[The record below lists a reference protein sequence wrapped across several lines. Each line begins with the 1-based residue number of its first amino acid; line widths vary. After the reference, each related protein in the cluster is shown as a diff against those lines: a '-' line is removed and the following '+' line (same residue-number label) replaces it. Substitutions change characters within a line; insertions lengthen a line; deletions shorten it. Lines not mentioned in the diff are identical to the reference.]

1 MFDFFDVYRCGTYL
15 FMPVIWF
22 FMGVRKKKGK
32 EDISRFGERAG
43 VSRVKRPAGR
53 LVWFHGASVGETL
66 SMYPLINKILEKD
79 KTVNVLVTS
88 GTRTSAKILGDTLP
102 ERVFHQYIPIDY
114 YPYVKR
120 FIAHFKPDVA
130 IWFESEFWPNLMKE
144 AHDNGTK
151 MILVNGRISD
161 RSFSRWKI
169 LKGVAEKIL
178 SLFDLIIAQSR
189 ESRERLSILSG
200 KKVEYYGNIKF
211 AALGKMDI
219 DKEKAVAFA
228 ESVKDRHV
236 FLAASTHPGEE
247 EKIIRVHS
255 LLKKEFPDI
264 ITVIIPRHPNRSEK
278 IVGILDA
285 SGLSYRVR
293 SRGDKADAGVDIYL
307 ADTMG
312 ETALFYSLCKVVFVG
327 GSLVKFGGQNM
338 IEPMYAEDAVLVGR
352 NTFNFRDIVAD
363 ALKANAL
370 IEVEDEN
377 KLADEVIGLFKDPDR
392 LAACQK
398 NASLYAKSFSTVC
411 DDIYNRIEKLI
422 NENA

>member
-1 MFDFFDVYRCGTYL
+1 MLDFFDVYRCGTYL

-22 FMGVRKKKGK
+22 FMGIRKKKGK
-32 EDISRFGERAG
+32 EDINRFGERAG
-43 VSRVKRPAGR
+43 VSRVRRPSGK
-53 LVWFHGASVGETL
+53 LIWFHGASVGETL

-79 KTVNVLVTS
+79 ETANILVTS

-114 YPYVKR
+114 YPYVRR

-144 AHDNGTK
+144 AHDNGVK

-169 LKGVAEKIL
+169 FKGAAEKIL

-200 KKVEYYGNIKF
+200 KNVEYYGNIKF

-219 DKEKAVAFA
+219 DKEKVAAFS
-228 ESVKDRHV
+228 ESVKGRRV
-236 FLAASTHPGEE
+236 FLAASTHAGEE
-247 EKIIRVHS
+247 EKIVKVHS

-264 ITVIIPRHPNRSEK
+264 LTIIVPRHPNRSDK
-278 IVGILDA
+278 IVGVLNS
-285 SGLSYRVR
+285 SGFAYKVR
-293 SRGDKADAGVDIYL
+293 SRGDVVTGDTDIYL

-312 ETALFYSLCKVVFVG
+312 EMAMFYSLCKVVFVG
-327 GSLVKFGGQNM
+327 GSMVKFGGQNM
-338 IEPMYAEDAVLVGR
+338 IEPMYAEDAVLVGKH
-352 NTFNFRDIVAD
+352 TFNFRDIVAD

-377 KLADEVIGLFKDPDR
+377 ELAAKVAELFKDPVR
-392 LAACQK
+392 FAEYQK
-398 NASLYAKSFSTVC
+398 NASLYAKSFSNVC